1 MKSQEL
7 ITKFKLP
14 GYIAGLS
21 FADASKKIDSKFKDR
36 NDIISKKTKEEL
48 LGRLSQAQEYLKAQQ
63 QVEEVPENQ
72 IMADGGWYDN
82 NNPYFMTNPGEQT
95 IAGPENGT
103 FLQRNAGLANNVMGG
118 LGIANSLAQGDT
130 QGAVMSGAQ
139 MAAEKGLLGAGA
151 QEAMGSITPGLGVL
165 GAAQGALALND
176 LSQGK
181 GASRNG
187 VKSALTGAATGAM
200 AGSAFGPIGT
210 VAGGVIGLGAGIMGS
225 GNRKKEDAEIGRLNA
240 KNANAV
246 FRDKKYAAWGG
257 NLSIN
262 DPEEGTLNNEQLTKS
277 LSYMY
282 NNPNSNI
289 PLNAQFG
296 NETNLIKNIQNTI
309 GTNVD
314 GIWGP
319 KSKKSLIHWQNNN
332 NIVADG
338 KYGPQTFNTAG
349 LTPGGRQ
356 FVEPVNKLVPKGTT
370 YSLIPQSN
378 ISLPTNTKTPTII
391 PNKPGFLNKAGDFLK
406 NNIGAESLRYAPLL
420 TDFLQMN
427 DMKGPAHESLTR
439 LSNNYQPQYMDEAT
453 IQNNINS
460 ENRNIIN
467 ALTNSSGGSDAALR
481 NSLIASNLN
490 ATKAKSD
497 AYMKMREYNNNQNI
511 AAQQFKLKVD
521 QTNLNQ
527 SFLENDIN
535 ARNRDNYATQKSK
548 FIGNIS
554 TTLGEIGKEQLFKKY
569 PKMMG
574 LGYDWNG
581 KYFINNKTGDTK
593 TEAEA
598 ASLETNKKAKGGFL
612 SKKSMTYINSLNKK

>member
-63 QVEEVPENQ
+63 QIEEVPENQ

-181 GASRNG
+181 GASRNST
-187 VKSALTGAATGAM
+187 KSALTGAATGAM

-225 GNRKKEDAEIGRLNA
+225 GNKRKADAEIGRMNA
-240 KNANAV
+240 KNANSV
-246 FRDKKYAAWGG
+246 FRDKKYNFAKGGPLPIGSPIKKIIEDTYAAY
-257 NLSIN
+257 NPS
-262 DPEEGTLNNEQLTKS
+262 EGTITNDNLTKDLVAQRNAS
-277 LSYMY
+277 LSGNYGANLPEVNKNY
-282 NNPNSNI
+282 YDLNKPYFTTDVANSEVPKT
-289 PLNAQFG
+289 PL
-296 NETNLIKNIQNTI
+296 
-309 GTNVD
+309 
-314 GIWGP
+314 
-319 KSKKSLIHWQNNN
+319 KKS
-332 NIVADG
+332 
-338 KYGPQTFNTAG
+338 FN
-349 LTPGGRQ
+349 
-356 FVEPVNKLVPKGTT
+356 
-370 YSLIPQSN
+370 
-378 ISLPTNTKTPTII
+378 
-391 PNKPGFLNKAGDFLK
+391 FLNKAGNFLK
-406 NNIGAESLRYAPLL
+406 NNIGGESLRYAPLL

-511 AAQQFKLKVD
+511 AAQQFKLNVD

-612 SKKSMTYINSLNKK
+612 SKKSITYINSLNKK